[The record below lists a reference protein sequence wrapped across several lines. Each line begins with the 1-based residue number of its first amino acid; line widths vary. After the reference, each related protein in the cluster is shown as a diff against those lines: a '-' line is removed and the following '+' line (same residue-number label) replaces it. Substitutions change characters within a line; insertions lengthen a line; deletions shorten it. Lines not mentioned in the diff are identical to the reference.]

1 MIWRI
6 CQVVIL
12 SPSKGADSVS
22 VLMPKLFQSTCLKPL
37 RNSALTLHKVAH
49 RDSPGRIKYSQ
60 KSESRT
66 RTRGSDVKILFK
78 ESLVYLFLWFL

>member
-1 MIWRI
+1 
-6 CQVVIL
+6 VVIL

-37 RNSALTLHKVAH
+37 KNSALTLHKVAH
-49 RDSPGRIKYSQ
+49 RFYPGRIKYSQ

-66 RTRGSDVKILFK
+66 RGSNVEILFK